1 MERNIKDMFGNE
13 LKKGDNICFTFSM
26 RKDEKPIVKA
36 KIGGFIYG
44 KVCNDSG
51 QYTDWIII
59 DHYIETGTV
68 EQARR
73 EKKLVQ
79 KVSPGRVV
87 KCY

>member
-1 MERNIKDMFGNE
+1 MFGIE
-13 LKKGDNICFTFSM
+13 LKKGNSICFTLSM
-26 RKDEKPIVKA
+26 RIDEKPIVKA

-44 KVCNDSG
+44 KVCNDAG

-59 DHYIETGTV
+59 VRYIETGTV

-73 EKKLVQ
+73 ENKLIQ